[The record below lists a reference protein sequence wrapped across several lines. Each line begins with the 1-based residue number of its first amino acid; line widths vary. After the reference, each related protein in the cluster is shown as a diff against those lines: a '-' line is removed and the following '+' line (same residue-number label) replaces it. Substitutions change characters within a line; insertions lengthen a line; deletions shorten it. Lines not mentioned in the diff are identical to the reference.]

1 MSDQDEQNA
10 NGFDHDAFEAYKE
23 SIREQYAYDEN
34 PEVADNICDD
44 IDKRF
49 VIYTGNIE
57 FNRFVASLNSNVE
70 GGAMDGLE
78 FLTTE
83 REEKPPL
90 WGTTEKP
97 LWESGQGMLVVGP
110 QGVGKSNV
118 AQLLVFARMGIHAAD
133 LFDFPVVIDERPV
146 LYLAMDRPRQIYKSM
161 NRMVDLK
168 DEDVRAKLKRQ
179 LIVWPKQPPF
189 KADLDPERFA
199 QWVAETGRDP
209 GLVIADSVKDM
220 LTSIVADEAG
230 LGFNTTVQM
239 ILANRTE
246 FLGNH
251 HQRKPGIGNPKPNTL
266 ADVYG
271 SNWITAGQGSVILLW
286 GTPGASSVELR
297 HLKLLREPVG
307 PLLVNYDHDSGS
319 ASGGEPARML
329 INLAYEKAPNGFTL
343 DEAVKRLHGTTRVD
357 DDWKADSQRVSRRC
371 VELVDLGK
379 LGHTKGTRG
388 GAGGGGTPATWTV
401 GQNA

>member
-1 MSDQDEQNA
+1 MRDESQQKSD
-10 NGFDHDAFEAYKE
+10 GFDHDAFEAYKE

-34 PEVADNICDD
+34 PELADHICED

-49 VIYTGNIE
+49 IIQTGNIE
-57 FNRFVASLNSNVE
+57 FNRFIASQSNADDA
-70 GGAMDGLE
+70 AMDGLE
-78 FLTTE
+78 FLTTA
-83 REEKPPL
+83 RDEKPPL
-90 WGTTEKP
+90 WGTAEKA
-97 LWESGQGMLVVGP
+97 LAESGQGTLIVGP

-118 AQLLVFARMGIHAAD
+118 AQLLMFARMGIRSPD
-133 LFDFPVVIDERPV
+133 LFDFPVLTDERPV

-209 GLVIADSVKDM
+209 GLVISDSVKDM

-230 LGFNTTVQM
+230 LAFNTAVQL
-239 ILANRTE
+239 ILANGTE

-286 GTPGASSVELR
+286 GTPGANSVELR
-297 HLKLLREPVG
+297 HLKPLREPVG
-307 PLLVNYDHDSGS
+307 PLVVNYDHASGS

-329 INLAYEKAPNGFTL
+329 INLAYEKAPGGFTL
-343 DEAVKRLHGTTRVD
+343 DEAVARLHGTKRID
-357 DDWKADSQRVSRRC
+357 DDWKADSQRVTRRC
-371 VELVDLGK
+371 ADLVDLGK
-379 LGHTKGTRG
+379 LAHTKGTRG

-401 GQNA
+401 GKNT